1 MAKPVRIMI
10 VDDHAVVRI
19 GLKRILET
27 EPGISIVAEASNGL
41 EAINKAVELK
51 PDIILMDIFMPRCS
65 GLDAMLRIKER
76 LADARII
83 ILTVSEQE
91 EHLVKA
97 LMSGAM
103 GYLVKGSSESEVLEA
118 VRRAAAGEIMLSPE
132 MVTKLVA
139 EFRMKA
145 AGSRLSRREA
155 EVLQLLGE
163 GLTNSG
169 IARRLFVDVSTVK
182 TYVSRIMTKLHLR
195 NRAEVILF
203 SRTHPDNS

>member
-76 LADARII
+76 LTDARII

-103 GYLVKGSSESEVLEA
+103 GYLVKGSSEAEVLEA
-118 VRRAAAGEIMLSPE
+118 VRRAAAGEIMLSPD
-132 MVTKLVA
+132 MITKLVS
-139 EFRMKA
+139 EFRAKA

>member
-1 MAKPVRIMI
+1 MAEPVRIMI
-10 VDDHAVVRI
+10 VDDHAVVRS

-27 EPGISIVAEASNGL
+27 EPGITTVAEASNGL

-76 LADARII
+76 LTDARII

-118 VRRAAAGEIMLSPE
+118 VRRAAAGEIMLSPD

-139 EFRMKA
+139 EFRAKA